1 MRLWYDVLVYC
12 TVIKITVSQNY
23 EWCVM
28 CVCAYF
34 WEQMIAFLFC
44 DNMQHIYWKKNL
56 SSASYEKLNKKKH
69 THSVTTMTKGPAWT
83 PSLTI
88 RSISVVLTVVPPDTT
103 AVVLADAR
111 STCTTATV
119 LTAAVIT
126 NIMTCEIHILIQK
139 TMETVFY
146 VSSGAQEKKYSPK

>member
-1 MRLWYDVLVYC
+1 
-12 TVIKITVSQNY
+12 
-23 EWCVM
+23 
-28 CVCAYF
+28 
-34 WEQMIAFLFC
+34 
-44 DNMQHIYWKKNL
+44 
-56 SSASYEKLNKKKH
+56 
-69 THSVTTMTKGPAWT
+69 MTKGPAWT